1 MGKHTNMQRDVLVL
15 NLEEQIEGIAN
26 ERYGKSLKECDNKEI
41 YTILL
46 DMSTRLIDVTEDNN
60 GEKKIYYIS
69 MEFLIGKLLSNN
81 LINLKIYDR
90 VKAILEKNGKNL
102 AEVEEAEPEPSLG
115 NGGLGRLAACFLD
128 SIATLGMA
136 GEGIGLNY
144 HFGLFKQVFKD
155 NLQTAEKNDWI
166 EKDSWLEKT
175 DTTFEVAFGKK
186 KVVSRLYNMYV
197 VGYDSGV
204 NKLRND
210 LYSDKNL
217 STTCS
222 IVTRLDEYELH
233 GMSRVDA
240 GNYLGM
246 VSKVENVKFTYPAQ
260 QALVFTALNKLVGGI
275 NAMVTVLGRCITLA
289 RAQYYTSEGRT
300 IPDKTECVRSAAPNG
315 KEYPG
320 AELVLI
326 LPKTP
331 EPVLIDEILVAKMQ
345 SEYKSHFPML
355 EKQVE
360 EASMNKNKKRRQ

>member
-1 MGKHTNMQRDVLVL
+1 MVKIKRTKNDKIY
-15 NLEEQIEGIAN
+15 E
-26 ERYGKSLKECDNKEI
+26 KEI
-41 YTILL
+41 AVQPVLTVW
-46 DMSTRLIDVTEDNN
+46 M
-60 GEKKIYYIS
+60 
-69 MEFLIGKLLSNN
+69 
-81 LINLKIYDR
+81 
-90 VKAILEKNGKNL
+90 
-102 AEVEEAEPEPSLG
+102 
-115 NGGLGRLAACFLD
+115 D
-128 SIATLGMA
+128 SA
-136 GEGIGLNY
+136 
-144 HFGLFKQVFKD
+144 
-155 NLQTAEKNDWI
+155 
-166 EKDSWLEKT
+166 S
-175 DTTFEVAFGKK
+175 
-186 KVVSRLYNMYV
+186 SYV
-197 VGYDSGV
+197 VGWAISIIPNSDTIAEAFARACVYTVGDVACGIPKTVMARHSQIVKLKEHLRSHPGYMLIFDNVSLSKIRSAISKLDILRKLNEYGQVPIIISGV

-360 EASMNKNKKRRQ
+360 EASMNKNKKRR